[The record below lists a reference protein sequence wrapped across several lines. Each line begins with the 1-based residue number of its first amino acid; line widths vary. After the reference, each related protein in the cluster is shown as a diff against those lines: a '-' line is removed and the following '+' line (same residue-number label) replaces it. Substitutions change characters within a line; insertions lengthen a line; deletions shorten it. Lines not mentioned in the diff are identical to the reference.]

1 MPVKCLILAAGYG
14 TRMQALT
21 GDVPKALIP
30 IGASTVLDL
39 LLARVDEL
47 DVSSVLVTNRKYHQQ
62 FLDWRARSRRP
73 ITILDDGSETVEQ
86 RLGAVGDIQF
96 ALERIGFDED
106 LLIVAADNLL
116 EFSLR
121 PMADAF
127 RAHGQGQ
134 LAVWHNPDLADQ
146 QRRGVVEV
154 DGEGRVTRFTEKPR
168 RPAGHLA
175 VAPLYLLPA
184 ALLDEPAR
192 YLAAGGNPD
201 APGYLMA
208 HLAKYYRLRT
218 FHLPGPVI
226 DVGNPESYAR
236 ALRRHGGGELETNC

>member
-14 TRMQALT
+14 TRMQAVT

-30 IGASTVLDL
+30 IAGSTVLDL
-39 LLARVDEL
+39 LLARIDEL
-47 DVSSVLVTNRKYHQQ
+47 EVPSVLITNRRFHPQ
-62 FLDWRARSRRP
+62 FLDWRTRSGRR
-73 ITILDDGSETVEQ
+73 IAILDDGSETVEQ

-96 ALERIGFDED
+96 ALERIGSHED

-121 PMADAF
+121 PMVEAF

-134 LAVWHNPDLADQ
+134 LAVWRNPDLTDQ
-146 QRRGVVEV
+146 RRRGVVEV

-175 VAPLYLLPA
+175 AAPIYLLPA
-184 ALLDEPAR
+184 ALLEEPGR

-201 APGYLMA
+201 APGHLMA
-208 HLAKYYRLRT
+208 DLARRHRFRA
-218 FHLPGPVI
+218 FHLPGPII
-226 DVGNPESYAR
+226 DIGNPESYAA
-236 ALRRHGGGELETNC
+236 ALRRHGGGSPV